1 MLLDLF
7 YDHIVS
13 DKKKRLVK
21 LISTGGTG
29 FFWVKKKGKSAAATK
44 GSGDGKL
51 AFMKYDPIL
60 RKRVLFKEAKI

>member
-1 MLLDLF
+1 M
-7 YDHIVS
+7 S

-29 FFWVKKKGKSAAATK
+29 FFWVKKKGKSNVASAPK

-51 AFMKYDPIL
+51 SFMKYDPIL
-60 RKRVLFKEAKI
+60 RKRVIFKEAKI